1 MVTLSRRAVGMR
13 GLCAGALGGALAA
26 GLDFALCQ
34 GEAARF
40 LPQGAGRL
48 LLFLAPLYAALGGLA
63 GLLASLV
70 LRLLGATDLGPLAA
84 PSPISAPRSEGP
96 EHAGPGS
103 SPSSIDGERRGAPLL
118 AYVLGGALV
127 LALYGVAIHFI
138 TLDALRRFH
147 AHLPI
152 AALVALAATALAV
165 PAAALVFLL
174 AAALGRLLPAA
185 SWNPRLPLRRHLP
198 LGWIALWWSV
208 GLGVALGAV
217 LLLVDGIELRPRMTP
232 AMRALNAA
240 LWTPA
245 VVALVLFGA
254 HGLGRLGW
262 RVLGRVSGGGAS
274 RGGQV
279 AKPAWITWIDRPFP
293 VALGATLLVTLGAGI
308 GLRVLWS
315 VAKLVRWQPL
325 GLGAAAVALAV
336 LVATSG
342 LLGPRLDAL
351 RPLLRLGLAV
361 LVPLGLLGTARLAG
375 QPERVRKAA
384 STSHL
389 APPLL
394 VGVQAVSDW
403 DGDGFSSTLGFG
415 PDCDDRDAEVHP
427 GAFDW
432 PDDGIDQNCNGH
444 EATTRPAPRPT
455 FPALPASVP
464 APLNVV
470 LISIDA
476 LRADHVGAYGYG
488 RPTTPAIDALARE
501 SVLFE
506 NGWAHS
512 PSTRYSVPAMLIGR
526 YESTI
531 AWDPHAHWPPLVLAE
546 NRLLSEMFHD
556 RGYRTGA
563 LLPAHYFEPGWGLT
577 QGFDDYDNSLAR
589 LHANPFGG
597 DPARTTGSSSRELAD
612 LAIAWLE
619 RRAPAPAQPFFL
631 WMHFYDPHYLYER
644 HPEVPSFG
652 GDTPRSG
659 GGDTRADEVADYDNE
674 VRYTDLHI
682 GRVLDALRKSG
693 AWERTVVVLTAD
705 HGEGFGEHGVRQHG
719 YHIYT
724 QQNKVPFLIR
734 VPGLGPRVVR
744 EPVGHVDL
752 FPTLLNLLRAPDEPQ
767 LLGASLVGLMLG
779 QSEPDR
785 AVFGEVEY
793 EGPVVRKSVVSR
805 GWHLIHN
812 VVPDDTFELY
822 HLTTDPAEEHDRY
835 RGAGKIEAGG
845 AGAART
851 DGTDDDDSDDEA
863 RLRETLSAWMDETAL
878 PPRFAERVS
887 GNLGTSPFPV
897 ATRLDADVDGLLVID
912 GATLHTP
919 VVRPGQAV
927 DLEVV
932 MHVPA
937 RMPPGWRL
945 FTHVMATNPQGAV
958 LRFQNADH
966 EPVEGFVPLA
976 RMRPGQYVRDR
987 LQVVLPPGW
996 PPGML
1001 EIRYGLWKGPTR
1013 APVRG
1018 GGGDFVVVARAEV
1031 QPGPGPGPGG
1041 VP

>member
-1 MVTLSRRAVGMR
+1 MVTL
-13 GLCAGALGGALAA
+13 L
-26 GLDFALCQ
+26 
-34 GEAARF
+34 
-40 LPQGAGRL
+40 
-48 LLFLAPLYAALGGLA
+48 AALGASLGLA
-63 GLLASLV
+63 
-70 LRLLGATDLGPLAA
+70 
-84 PSPISAPRSEGP
+84 
-96 EHAGPGS
+96 
-103 SPSSIDGERRGAPLL
+103 
-118 AYVLGGALV
+118 
-127 LALYGVAIHFI
+127 
-138 TLDALRRFH
+138 
-147 AHLPI
+147 
-152 AALVALAATALAV
+152 
-165 PAAALVFLL
+165 
-174 AAALGRLLPAA
+174 
-185 SWNPRLPLRRHLP
+185 
-198 LGWIALWWSV
+198 
-208 GLGVALGAV
+208 
-217 LLLVDGIELRPRMTP
+217 
-232 AMRALNAA
+232 
-240 LWTPA
+240 
-245 VVALVLFGA
+245 
-254 HGLGRLGW
+254 
-262 RVLGRVSGGGAS
+262 
-274 RGGQV
+274 
-279 AKPAWITWIDRPFP
+279 
-293 VALGATLLVTLGAGI
+293 
-308 GLRVLWS
+308 VLWP

-325 GLGAAAVALAV
+325 GLGGVAVALAA

-342 LLGPRLDAL
+342 LFGARLDAL

-361 LVPLGLLGTARLAG
+361 LVPLGLLGVARLAG

-384 STSHL
+384 SVSQL

-415 PDCDDRDAEVHP
+415 PDCNDRDPEVHP

-444 EATTRPAPRPT
+444 ETTTRPAVRPP

-476 LRADHVGAYGYG
+476 LRADHVGAYGYA

-501 SVLFE
+501 SILFL

-512 PSTRYSVPAMLIGR
+512 PSTRYSVPALLIGR

-531 AWDPHAHWPPLVLAE
+531 AWDPHAHWPPLVLPE
-546 NRLLSEMFHD
+546 NRLLSEMFHE
-556 RGYRTGA
+556 RGYRTAA

-612 LAIAWLE
+612 LAIAWLGRHAGPGAGPPE
-619 RRAPAPAQPFFL
+619 ATPPPAPGTAPGQTQPFFL

-652 GDTPRSG
+652 DAQSG
-659 GGDTRADEVADYDNE
+659 RADEVADYDNE

-682 GRVLDALRKSG
+682 GRVIEALKKSG

-719 YHIYT
+719 YHIYA
-724 QQNKVPFLIR
+724 QQNKVPFLLR
-734 VPGLGPRVVR
+734 VPGLAPRVVR

-767 LLGASLVGLMLG
+767 LYGTSLVGLMLG
-779 QSEPDR
+779 GSEPDR

-793 EGPVVRKSVVSR
+793 EGPVVRKSVVSH

-822 HLTTDPAEEHDRY
+822 HLTTDPAEEHDLY
-835 RGAGKIEAGG
+835 QGG
-845 AGAART
+845 GTGAA
-851 DGTDDDDSDDEA
+851 GEPGEEV
-863 RLRETLSAWMDETAL
+863 RLREALSAWMDETAL

-887 GNLGTSPFPV
+887 GNVGAAPFPV
-897 ATRLDADVDGLLVID
+897 ATRLDADVGGLLVFD

-919 VVRPGQAV
+919 VVRPGETL

-932 MHVPA
+932 MHVPGP
-937 RMPPGWRL
+937 MPPGWRL
-945 FTHVMATNPQGAV
+945 FTHVMATNAQGAV
-958 LRFQNADH
+958 MRFQNADH

-987 LQVVLPPGW
+987 LRVVLPPGW
-996 PPGML
+996 PPGTL
-1001 EIRYGLWKGPTR
+1001 EVRYGLWKGPTR
-1013 APVRG
+1013 AQVRG
-1018 GGGDFVVVARAEV
+1018 GGGEFVVVAKATV
-1031 QPGPGPGPGG
+1031 PGPSGGPPGPAPSPSRGS
-1041 VP
+1041 P